1 MGKLQ
6 SGSGG
11 RIRELGPSSGP
22 ASLAVSPLVHGR
34 GTFHFIVANGKQGYR
49 PPCDGHHEKSDL
61 GVASEPLHSSGDSV
75 EPRCDWMGP
84 FADDGA
90 RYDHGN

>member
-75 EPRCDWMGP
+75 EPSMATPAMGRRS
-84 FADDGA
+84 DGEKS
-90 RYDHGN
+90 